1 MLIISYYAT
10 LVLRNND
17 NILIAVKF
25 ALKKPQKLACS
36 G

>member
-25 ALKKPQKLACS
+25 ALKKNTKVS
-36 G
+36 M